1 MTPFSTLLVGAAAS
15 LTMSADLPASSFS
28 TLPVESPVLHLEC
41 DTGGAA
47 FCRSL
52 AEAITAQ
59 FPLHQ
64 VELTSR
70 EDAIKPD
77 VTFVAEKATN
87 TSLSGHLEWQV
98 TPGNTGRMRPAGQ
111 GPTLELTVMDATL
124 NDRMLAAFAA
134 QLVRHSN
141 LPL

>member
-15 LTMSADLPASSFS
+15 LTMSVDLPASSFS
-28 TLPVESPVLHLEC
+28 PLSAETPVLHLEC
-41 DTGGAA
+41 DTGGTA

-52 AEAITAQ
+52 AEAITAR
-59 FPLHQ
+59 FPVHR

-70 EDAIKPD
+70 EDAKKPD

-87 TSLSGHLEWQV
+87 TSLSGHLEWRG
-98 TPGNTGRMRPAGQ
+98 TPGKTGHMRTAGQ